1 MSQNNKKIAR
11 LSLNVSMLITSLLNN
26 FIRIVEFYYYVIFM
40 PFLKTLKASHFNKL
54 NIINF
59 LN

>member
-1 MSQNNKKIAR
+1 MSQNNKKIAK
-11 LSLNVSMLITSLLNN
+11 LSFNVSILTTSLLNN
-26 FIRIVEFYYYVIFM
+26 FIKIVELYYYVISM
-40 PFLKTLKASHFNKL
+40 SFLETLRVLHFNKL

>member
-1 MSQNNKKIAR
+1 MSQNNKKIAK
-11 LSLNVSMLITSLLNN
+11 LSFDVFILITSLLYN
-26 FIRIVEFYYYVIFM
+26 FIEIVKLYYYVIFIS
-40 PFLKTLKASHFNKL
+40 FLKTLKASHFNKL

>member
-1 MSQNNKKIAR
+1 MSQNNKKIAK
-11 LSLNVSMLITSLLNN
+11 LFFNVSTLTTSLLNN
-26 FIRIVEFYYYVIFM
+26 FIKIVKLYYYVISM
-40 PFLKTLKASHFNKL
+40 SFLETLKASHFNKF

>member
-1 MSQNNKKIAR
+1 MSQNNKKIAK
-11 LSLNVSMLITSLLNN
+11 LFFNIFTSTTSLLNN
-26 FIRIVEFYYYVIFM
+26 FIKIVEFYYYVISIFS
-40 PFLKTLKASHFNKL
+40 LETLKASHFNKL